1 MITIIVKQ
9 QVPAP
14 VEQVSQVLL
23 AHAQL
28 DRFFNAKIKLL
39 KSERDGELVGGKGA
53 IRQISIGKIVF
64 KEEIISASN
73 EHICYRIIGNWPVSE
88 HQGDIR
94 LTPYIAPQVKPE
106 VTTLGGDKPS
116 TNIDYLIQFKGPK
129 WLPDFLLK
137 FFVGRDIKNA
147 MKKVTLHF
155 STENSLKVQA
165 TKEKSA

>member
-1 MITIIVKQ
+1 MITIVVKQ
-9 QVPAP
+9 QVAAP
-14 VEQVSQVLL
+14 LEQVSQVLL

-39 KSERDGELVGGKGA
+39 KSENDGELVGGKGA

-64 KEEIISASN
+64 NEEIISASN
-73 EHICYRIIGNWPVSE
+73 EHICYRIVGNWPVSD

-94 LTPYIAPQVKPE
+94 LTSFIAPQVKSEIP
-106 VTTLGGDKPS
+106 TLCEDKQS

-147 MKKVTLHF
+147 MKKVALHF
-155 STENSLKVQA
+155 STEYCLKEQT

>member
-1 MITIIVKQ
+1 MITIVVKQ
-9 QVPAP
+9 QIPAP
-14 VEQVSQVLL
+14 LEQVSQALL

-28 DRFFNAKIKLL
+28 DRFFNADIKLL
-39 KSERDGELVGGKGA
+39 KSEDVGELVGGKGA

-64 KEEIISASN
+64 NEEIISASH
-73 EHICYRIIGNWPVSE
+73 EHVCYRIVGNWPVSN

-106 VTTLGGDKPS
+106 VTTLNGDKAS
-116 TNIDYLIQFKGPK
+116 TNIEYLIQFTGPR

-147 MKKVTLHF
+147 MKKLALHF
-155 STENSLKVQA
+155 TTEYSLKSQVN
-165 TKEKSA
+165 KEKSA

>member
-1 MITIIVKQ
+1 MITIVVKQ

-14 VEQVSQVLL
+14 LEHVSQVLL

-39 KSERDGELVGGKGA
+39 KSENDGELVGGKGA
-53 IRQISIGKIVF
+53 IRQIAIGKIVF
-64 KEEIISASN
+64 NEEIISASN
-73 EHICYRIIGNWPVSE
+73 EHICYRIVGNWPVSN

-94 LTPYIAPQVKPE
+94 LTTIIAPQVKPE
-106 VTTLGGDKPS
+106 VTTLGGDKRS

-147 MKKVTLHF
+147 MKKLALYFIAENTLEEQARK
-155 STENSLKVQA
+155 ENSA
-165 TKEKSA
+165 

>member
-1 MITIIVKQ
+1 MITIVVKQ

-14 VEQVSQVLL
+14 LEQVSQVLL

-28 DRFFNAKIKLL
+28 DRFFNAQIEQL
-39 KSERDGELVGGKGA
+39 KSEDDGELIGGKGA
-53 IRQISIGKIVF
+53 IRKISIGKIVF
-64 KEEIISASN
+64 QEEIISASH
-73 EHICYRIIGNWPVSE
+73 EHICYRIVGNWPVSN

-94 LTPYIAPQVKPE
+94 LTSFIAPQVKPE

-129 WLPDFLLK
+129 WLPGFLLK

-147 MKKVTLHF
+147 MKKLALHF
-155 STENSLKVQA
+155 TSEYSLNSQA
-165 TKEKSA
+165 NKEKSA

>member
-14 VEQVSQVLL
+14 VEQVSQILL

-28 DRFFNAKIKLL
+28 YRFFNAKIKLL

-53 IRQISIGKIVF
+53 VRQISIGKIVF
-64 KEEIISASN
+64 NEEIISASN
-73 EHICYRIIGNWPVSE
+73 EHICYRIIGNCPVSE

-106 VTTLGGDKPS
+106 IPTLGEDKQG
-116 TNIDYLIQFKGPK
+116 TNIDYLVRFKGPK

-147 MKKVTLHF
+147 MKKVALHF
-155 STENSLKVQA
+155 TTQHSLKEQA